1 MNELDA
7 FITLLAA
14 ALSIS
19 VLFVQSWFLG
29 GYLGKKIASIYLV
42 WDCKKRFPEH
52 PEIVK
57 PYREHLNS
65 YKRG

>member
-1 MNELDA
+1 VNEIDA
-7 FITLLAA
+7 SITLLAA
-14 ALSIS
+14 AFSLV
-19 VLFVQSWFLG
+19 VLLAQSWFLG
-29 GYLGKKIASIYLV
+29 GYLGKKIAVIYLV

-57 PYREHLNS
+57 PYRDHLNS

>member
-1 MNELDA
+1 MTELDA
-7 FITLLAA
+7 LITLLAA
-14 ALSIS
+14 ALSLT

-29 GYLGKKIASIYLV
+29 GYLGKKIAAIYLV
-42 WDCKKRFPEH
+42 WDCKKRFPGH

-57 PYREHLNS
+57 PYGEHLNS

>member
-14 ALSIS
+14 ALSLT
-19 VLFVQSWFLG
+19 VLFVQTWFLG
-29 GYLGKKIASIYLV
+29 GYLGKKIAVIYLV
-42 WDCKKRFPEH
+42 WDCKKRFPER

-65 YKRG
+65 DKRG

>member
-19 VLFVQSWFLG
+19 VLSVQSWFLG

-42 WDCKKRFPEH
+42 RDCKKRFPEH

-57 PYREHLNS
+57 PYRECLNS